1 MRGQEAPAFF
11 REPLN
16 HPSQK
21 RPKAFRNLLLK
32 MNAAKDEAIL
42 AGLDQ
47 LEVDVIE
54 KFDRA
59 YDRIIKKAYRE
70 NPVQEN
76 ASGRRG
82 RPKRG
87 KILSLIDRLR
97 DLKESVC
104 LFVKNFAVPFDNNQA
119 ERDLRMIKVKAKVS
133 GCFRTEE
140 GAKDFLKIMS
150 YTGTAKKQ
158 GVNPFHA
165 ILLALSGQ
173 ARACW

>member
-1 MRGQEAPAFF
+1 M
-11 REPLN
+11 
-16 HPSQK
+16 S
-21 RPKAFRNLLLK
+21 
-32 MNAAKDEAIL
+32 
-42 AGLDQ
+42 
-47 LEVDVIE
+47 
-54 KFDRA
+54 
-59 YDRIIKKAYRE
+59 YRE

-97 DLKESVC
+97 DYKESVC

-140 GAKDFLKIMS
+140 GATDFLKIMS

-165 ILLALSGQ
+165 PGIRFPTATAGESGTSSVSS
-173 ARACW
+173 RAGSQFPVL